1 MPTETAR
8 AFPLSGCLD
17 ICGNEEAF
25 ATPSSLPAYNEP
37 REGTMVSE
45 LEIVCIPALTDNYIW
60 LVHDARS
67 RKTMV
72 VDPGEADPVLAEADR
87 RGWKINAILN
97 THWHPDHTGGNNAIK
112 AATGAMVI
120 APAGEGSRIPG
131 ADWLA
136 ADNNQVKLGN
146 HLARVIDV
154 PGHTAGHAAFHFK
167 DAGIVFVGD
176 TLFAMGCGR
185 LFEGT
190 PEQMFKSLGKLAALP
205 PETRVYC
212 GHEYTQANARFAL
225 TVEPDNEALHA
236 RSAQVDA
243 IRARGEAT
251 VPTTIGE
258 ELATN
263 PFMRADSAQLLAERR
278 AAKDAF
284 TG

>member
-1 MPTETAR
+1 V
-8 AFPLSGCLD
+8 
-17 ICGNEEAF
+17 
-25 ATPSSLPAYNEP
+25 
-37 REGTMVSE
+37 VSQ
-45 LEIVCIPALTDNYIW
+45 LEIVCIPALSDNYIW
-60 LVHDARS
+60 MVRDPRS

-72 VDPGEADPVLAEADR
+72 VDPGDAEPVLAEADR

-112 AATGAMVI
+112 AATGAIVI

-136 ADNNQVKLGN
+136 ADNNQVKLGS

-154 PGHTAGHAAFHFK
+154 PGHTAGHAAFYFK

-190 PEQMFKSLGKLAALP
+190 PAQMFKSLGKLAALP

-212 GHEYTQANARFAL
+212 GHEYSQANARFAL
-225 TVEPDNEALHA
+225 TVEPDNEALQA
-236 RSAQVDA
+236 RSAEIDA
-243 IRARGEAT
+243 MRARGEAT

-263 PFMRADSAQLLAERR
+263 PFLRAASVDILAERR
-278 AAKDAF
+278 AAKDGF
-284 TG
+284 PG